1 LAKNKRSGFMTTFD
15 QLQKGIRKNAR
26 SNDINSYLRSLTRD
40 AISYLANNASIVDL
54 TSKVTGKE
62 YFSYSI
68 DGTKSRAVNKLL
80 YRDMEMAEIF
90 LELLQ
95 SDEIRGNISSDDI
108 TSACYTITM
117 SLACYIDITNKGDR
131 QTPGTFFEYL
141 ITYMLTKH
149 FKSDPSTR
157 VRVDIGDDKV
167 SLTMDL
173 ILSVDDDKTKYH
185 IAVKNSTRER
195 ASEIWAH
202 QRILD
207 KAFGDNT
214 YTGLFIGLCETK
226 LDHKINEVTEI
237 CVPDQWRAYQ
247 QFLSALHTIYY
258 VDVPRA
264 YKNLNQKPPYIVVKQ
279 IGDFYYDVPQ
289 E

>member
-1 LAKNKRSGFMTTFD
+1 
-15 QLQKGIRKNAR
+15 
-26 SNDINSYLRSLTRD
+26 
-40 AISYLANNASIVDL
+40 
-54 TSKVTGKE
+54 
-62 YFSYSI
+62 
-68 DGTKSRAVNKLL
+68 
-80 YRDMEMAEIF
+80 
-90 LELLQ
+90 
-95 SDEIRGNISSDDI
+95 
-108 TSACYTITM
+108 
-117 SLACYIDITNKGDR
+117 
-131 QTPGTFFEYL
+131 
-141 ITYMLTKH
+141 
-149 FKSDPSTR
+149 
-157 VRVDIGDDKV
+157 
-167 SLTMDL
+167 MDL

-247 QFLSALHTIYY
+247 QFLSTLHTIYY